1 MLKKLLSFSLVFA
14 SLMVSANAVENYKKV
29 PGLDEIVQL
38 PAGGLILARHDDKLM
53 IMSANG
59 RFLVQGG
66 TIFDMWNKGTP
77 ITSIQQGKDLAQ
89 RVNINAMN
97 IDLDELFSFK
107 FGNQS
112 KGKEDRIVVFVD
124 PSTENSKKML
134 DQVNRVKSFPVTV
147 VVAPLIQKDSMKL
160 AQRLA
165 CLRDTNKE
173 AAKEALLTGNF
184 AFLPKKHTCGVSQ
197 MQKTLITTQMLG
209 VTGLPFVIA
218 PDGRTFKGRP
228 SNLEKFARGVK

>member
-1 MLKKLLSFSLVFA
+1 MVKHVLAACIALCVGTGLA
-14 SLMVSANAVENYKKV
+14 SAAEHYKKV
-29 PGLDEIVQL
+29 DKLDEIVQL

-66 TIFDMWNKGTP
+66 TIFDMWNKGVA

-89 RVNINAMN
+89 RVNINSMN
-97 IDLDELFSFK
+97 LDLDELFSFK
-107 FGNQS
+107 FGS
-112 KGKEDRIVVFVD
+112 KGKDRIVVFVD
-124 PSTENSKKML
+124 PVTEQSRKML
-134 DQVNRVKSFPVTV
+134 EEVASVKSYAVTV
-147 VVAPLIQKDSMKL
+147 VVAPLINKKSLKL

-165 CLRDTNKE
+165 CLRDKDKQ
-173 AAKEALLTGNF
+173 AAREALVSGNF

-218 PDGRTFKGRP
+218 PDGRTFMGRP
-228 SNLEKFARGVK
+228 KDLEAFARGK

>member
-1 MLKKLLSFSLVFA
+1 MLKHFLTAVTTVLLTVGYA
-14 SLMVSANAVENYKKV
+14 SAVENYKKV
-29 PGLDEIVQL
+29 DGLDEIVQL

-66 TIFDMWNKGTP
+66 TIFDMWNKGVP

-89 RVNINAMN
+89 RVNINSMS

-107 FGNQS
+107 FGSQNKDNS
-112 KGKEDRIVVFVD
+112 ERVVVFVD
-124 PSTENSKKML
+124 PATENSRKL
-134 DQVNRVKSFPVTV
+134 LEQVSKVNSYPVTV
-147 VVAPLIQKDSMKL
+147 VVAPIIQKDSMKL

-165 CLRDTNKE
+165 CLRDTNKK
-173 AAKEALLTGNF
+173 AAKEALLSGNF
-184 AFLPKKHTCGVSQ
+184 AFLPKKHSCGASQ
-197 MQKTLITTQMLG
+197 MQKTLITTQMIG

-228 SNLEKFARGVK
+228 ADLESFARGQ